1 MRRIKMG
8 RIVFLTNLERQKVMM
23 ERARE
28 NLLQE
33 NRLKP
38 EGRTVLLHDAVPW
51 GEEWEKTFAASDIV
65 FFTYMGSGLD
75 TDFLKKAAEFLRK
88 HKITHVMLITD
99 PGVDDLRCGITPEDQ
114 ETLQKYLSYG
124 GLENYHNLWLWLSS
138 RFCWETCDYQLPQ
151 PLLWNGIYHP
161 SLTHIVDNLLH

>member
-33 NRLKP
+33 NRLKH
-38 EGRTVLLHDAVPW
+38 EGRTVLLTDAVLW
-51 GEEWEKTFAASDIV
+51 GDEWEKTFAASDIV

-75 TDFLKKAAEFLRK
+75 TDFLKKAAEFF
-88 HKITHVMLITD
+88 T
-99 PGVDDLRCGITPEDQ
+99 E
-114 ETLQKYLSYG
+114 
-124 GLENYHNLWLWLSS
+124 
-138 RFCWETCDYQLPQ
+138 
-151 PLLWNGIYHP
+151 
-161 SLTHIVDNLLH
+161 

>member
-1 MRRIKMG
+1 MG

-51 GEEWEKTFAASDIV
+51 GEEWEKTFCS
-65 FFTYMGSGLD
+65 
-75 TDFLKKAAEFLRK
+75 K
-88 HKITHVMLITD
+88 
-99 PGVDDLRCGITPEDQ
+99 
-114 ETLQKYLSYG
+114 
-124 GLENYHNLWLWLSS
+124 
-138 RFCWETCDYQLPQ
+138 
-151 PLLWNGIYHP
+151 
-161 SLTHIVDNLLH
+161 